1 LIPKGTKLKEIKI
14 QINRSISNRKSDLPY
29 QKRIKQIRMIPKGG
43 KKKERKSPDFRTTI
57 SNTFLVLAT
66 KKTIVKTSVFDM
78 WKKLSAFY
86 IYMCVCVYIY
96 IHPWFLSYNYPTM
109 LT

>member
-1 LIPKGTKLKEIKI
+1 
-14 QINRSISNRKSDLPY
+14 
-29 QKRIKQIRMIPKGG
+29 MIPKGG

-57 SNTFLVLAT
+57 SNTLVLAM

-78 WKKLSAFY
+78 WKKLSTFY

-96 IHPWFLSYNYPTM
+96 IHTWFLSYNYPTM